1 MRNSS
6 NKSIAYHEAGHII
19 VYWVLTGRAPTR
31 ATIEP
36 SIGHLGHVERNS
48 LIDKTH
54 LDSDVS
60 DKTRVRAE
68 KCIMIKLA
76 GPLAQK
82 RYSASSVRNYHA
94 SHDWL
99 EAADFALRLY
109 GGERTAMS
117 HIGWLEYRT
126 ADLIKHQWRDVK
138 RVAGA
143 LLKQKTLSK
152 AQLQKTLMPAGCQ
165 LPVYFIPEAVKRRPP
180 ISVKENPIKIG
191 AKIAPHVVS
200 GKPRRCYRL
209 RRSRD
214 HLANVGK

>member
-6 NKSIAYHEAGHII
+6 KKSIAYHEAGHII
-19 VYWVLTGRAPTR
+19 VYWGLTGRAPTR

-36 SIGHLGHVERNS
+36 SIGHLGRVERKS

-82 RYSASSVRNYHA
+82 RYSARSIRNYHA
-94 SHDWL
+94 SPDWL

-109 GGERTAMS
+109 GSERIAMS

-126 ADLIKHQWRDVK
+126 ADLIEHQWQDVK
-138 RVAGA
+138 RVADA
-143 LLKQKTLSK
+143 LLRQKTLSK
-152 AQLQKTLMPAGCQ
+152 AELQKTLMPAGYQ
-165 LPVYFIPEAVKRRPP
+165 LPVYLIQF
-180 ISVKENPIKIG
+180 
-191 AKIAPHVVS
+191 
-200 GKPRRCYRL
+200 
-209 RRSRD
+209 
-214 HLANVGK
+214 